1 MAVVV
6 YAKAARTAARHV
18 DTRRGVRKVRDGVTR
33 RARKNLEMA
42 NDTSRIT
49 KDGYFPAT
57 IQEAEEILD
66 DHERCFTILHA
77 PNAMALEFG
86 HAPSGA
92 FGPMTKSGEPG
103 KFYGR
108 QTEDTPAEY
117 ILSRAAIGGTPS

>member
-33 RARKNLEMA
+33 RARKNLELA
-42 NDTSRIT
+42 DNTSRIT
-49 KDGYFPAT
+49 DEDYFPAQ
-57 IQEAEEILD
+57 ILEAEEVED
-66 DHERCFTILHA
+66 DHEKCFTILWA

-92 FGPMTKSGEPG
+92 FGPMTKSGKPG
-103 KFYGR
+103 RYYGK
-108 QTEDTPAEY
+108 QKKPTPPQY
-117 ILSRAAIGGTPS
+117 ILTRAAIGGVIS